1 MDSDTRTFDSLLNI
15 SLEIIV
21 QHISKLL
28 GAKVDSSR
36 ERIEALGLLL
46 NSHERIDQVEMDDRT
61 CDSVDRDCLYCCGI

>member
-28 GAKVDSSR
+28 GAIVDSSR

-61 CDSVDRDCLYCCGI
+61 CDSVDRDCLFGCGI